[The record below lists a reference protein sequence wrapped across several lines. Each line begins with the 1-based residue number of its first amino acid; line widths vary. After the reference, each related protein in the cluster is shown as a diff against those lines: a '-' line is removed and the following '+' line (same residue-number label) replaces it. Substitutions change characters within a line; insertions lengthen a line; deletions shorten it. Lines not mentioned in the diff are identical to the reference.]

1 MYCGARSGELSIEA
15 ATAESTEMI
24 STLQRVV
31 DNGVED
37 YN

>member
-1 MYCGARSGELSIEA
+1 
-15 ATAESTEMI
+15 MI